1 MLHQVFT
8 ITTFQIT
15 GENPMR
21 AVWDQQQESPLNL
34 RGGWKFSRD
43 QLHFAARQCR
53 RFAKVHYS

>member
-15 GENPMR
+15 GEILCEPCGINRKSRP
-21 AVWDQQQESPLNL
+21 QNL

-43 QLHFAARQCR
+43 QLHFAARQCLS
-53 RFAKVHYS
+53 FAKVHYS

>member
-15 GENPMR
+15 GENPVR

-34 RGGWKFSRD
+34 RGDGNFRETSSISR
-43 QLHFAARQCR
+43 HGSA
-53 RFAKVHYS
+53 